1 MHYNLEKNGKLTGFR
16 DGLKAVAKA
25 EREKEEKEALLKPEE
40 AKELAEL
47 VKELG
52 KPQYKQDGT
61 LEFDYFHKCNRI
73 VNAFNSQRC
82 DAVDEDFLY

>member
-1 MHYNLEKNGKLTGFR
+1 
-16 DGLKAVAKA
+16 
-25 EREKEEKEALLKPEE
+25 
-40 AKELAEL
+40 